1 MSTLGVHFFIYREEH
16 YNKQKSLKGRRRD
29 WMSNRDKYLK
39 GFLAGVI
46 AAAYVIPKMDLK
58 KYRRYK
64 DMFEKNFS
72 KVWRAVKQIK
82 LR

>member
-1 MSTLGVHFFIYREEH
+1 MKT
-16 YNKQKSLKGRRRD
+16 
-29 WMSNRDKYLK
+29 RDKYLK

-64 DMFEKNFS
+64 DMLEKNFL